1 MLHRRISKND
11 GKGKAKLKR
20 EQKRAK
26 GLMTVLG
33 INKLVDDDSVAEPV
47 IRLVFGTPKGIRKD
61 EIEGIIETLLIHSLP
76 PFSLHPSLASSL
88 PLPSQMF

>member
-1 MLHRRISKND
+1 MI
-11 GKGKAKLKR
+11 
-20 EQKRAK
+20 
-26 GLMTVLG
+26 VLG
-33 INKLVDDDSVAEPV
+33 INQLVDDDSVAEPV